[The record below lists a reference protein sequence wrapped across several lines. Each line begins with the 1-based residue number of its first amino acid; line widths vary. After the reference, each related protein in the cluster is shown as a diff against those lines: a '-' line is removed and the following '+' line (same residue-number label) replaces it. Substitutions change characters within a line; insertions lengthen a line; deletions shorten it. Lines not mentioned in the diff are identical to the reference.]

1 MPTRSLPDD
10 PSLEHLRKQ
19 AKRLRKAVQEGDPA
33 AVREVEEFHPR
44 PKRPMARFALTD
56 AQLVTARSYGFASW
70 AKLTRHL
77 ADITPLIWN
86 PPPAP
91 DPDSNVDVFVRLVCL
106 TYAGWHRSN
115 PMRALRMLAA
125 DPGLAR
131 ASIYSAAAAG
141 DVEEVGRRLD
151 RDPSL
156 VNAKGGPLRWEPLL
170 YACYSRL
177 PSTSEE
183 HPTLDVVRLLLA
195 RGADPNAGF
204 LYSGRYAFTA
214 LTGAFGRGED
224 WANQPPHPDCDTL
237 ARLLLDAGADPND
250 AQTLYNRHFQEN
262 DDHLRLLFAYGLGRD
277 KGGPWLK
284 RLDEESSSP
293 ARLLVQQ
300 LCWAAMHGFSGRVPL
315 LVGRGV
321 DVNTPSLRDGRTAY
335 EAALRSGNQAIAE
348 YLLGHGAAKVE
359 LDPLETFA
367 LACIAGRRDEARA
380 RLAEDPSLLDRL
392 GHQGRVELLHRALDA
407 RQPAG
412 IRLIVELGVD
422 IDGMVPGTGLDR
434 TVLHN
439 AAGWGGLE
447 MVKLLLDL
455 GANPALRDPTYHAA
469 PIGWAMHNQ
478 QRDVVEYLLQFAD
491 IFGAVPCDGVERVA
505 QLLQNDPSLAN
516 ARDDDGDPLVS
527 YLHPEM
533 TRLDE
538 MIQLLVSRGADI
550 NARSHDGRTLIDRA
564 LARGW
569 IEFADLVRTYG
580 GRPAAELAG

>member
-10 PSLEHLRKQ
+10 PSIEHLRKQ
-19 AKRLRKAVQEGDPA
+19 AKRLRKAVREGDPA
-33 AVREVEEFHPR
+33 ALRDVEEFHPR
-44 PKRPMARFALTD
+44 PERPITRFALTD

-77 ADITPLIWN
+77 ADVTPLIWN

-91 DPDSNVDVFVRLVCL
+91 DPESNVDVFVRLVCL

-115 PMRALRMLAA
+115 PTRALRMLAE

-131 ASIYSAAAAG
+131 ASIYSAAATG
-141 DVEEVGRRLD
+141 DVEEVRRRLD
-151 RDPSL
+151 RDPSI
-156 VNAKGGPLRWEPLL
+156 VHAKGGPLRWEPLL

-183 HPTLDVVRLLLA
+183 HPTLDAVRLLLA

-204 LYSGRYAFTA
+204 LFSGRYAFTA

-224 WANQPPHPDCDTL
+224 WANQPPHSDCDAL

-250 AQTLYNRHFQEN
+250 PQALYNRHFQAN
-262 DDHLRLLFAYGLGRD
+262 DDHLRLLFAYGLGQD

-293 ARLLVQQ
+293 AKLLIQQ
-300 LCWAAMHGFSGRVPL
+300 LCWAAMHDFSERVKL
-315 LVGRGV
+315 LVEHGV

-335 EAALRSGNQAIAE
+335 EEALRAGHQAIAE
-348 YLLGHGAAKVE
+348 YLLRHGAKRIE

-367 LACIAGRRDEARA
+367 LACIAGRRDEAQA
-380 RLAEDPSLLDRL
+380 RLAEDPSLLQRL
-392 GHQGRVELLHRALDA
+392 GHHGRVELLHRALDA
-407 RQPAG
+407 KQPDG
-412 IRLIVELGVD
+412 IRLIVDLGVD
-422 IDGMVPGTGLDR
+422 INGMVPGTGLDR

-439 AAGWGGLE
+439 AAGWGGLD

-455 GANPALRDPTYHAA
+455 GADPALRDPSYHAA

-478 QRDVVEYLLQFAD
+478 QSDVVEYLLQFAD
-491 IFGAVPCDGVERVA
+491 VFGAVPCDGVERVA
-505 QLLQNDPSLAN
+505 DLLQMDPSLAN
-516 ARDDDGDPLVS
+516 AVDDEGDPLVF

-533 TRLDE
+533 TRLE
-538 MIQLLVSRGADI
+538 ELIQLLASHGADL
-550 NARSHDGRTLIDRA
+550 NARGRDGRTLVDRA

-569 IEFADLVRTYG
+569 VEFADVLRRHG
-580 GRPAAELAG
+580 GRSTAELSA